1 MEVRDHRGGC
11 PGTTRPRSGAPC
23 SSPAGGGVMS
33 IEGVNDVND
42 VHDVND
48 VNRSHIYLVIFRD
61 VNHDFSVNLE

>member
-1 MEVRDHRGGC
+1 
-11 PGTTRPRSGAPC
+11 
-23 SSPAGGGVMS
+23 MS